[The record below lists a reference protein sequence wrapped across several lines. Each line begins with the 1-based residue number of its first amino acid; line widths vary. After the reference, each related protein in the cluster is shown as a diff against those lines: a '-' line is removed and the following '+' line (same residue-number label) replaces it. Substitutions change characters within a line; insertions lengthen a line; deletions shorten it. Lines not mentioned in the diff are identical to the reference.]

1 MSQNIK
7 NALPT
12 SLQAN
17 PLLGSW
23 IQFGANNTL
32 RVLSGK
38 VEIGQGINASLKKIA
53 TLQLGLNPAQLDF
66 IAGDTQIC
74 PDEWYTAGSQSI
86 EVGGHSL
93 AFACKHFRSFFEAA
107 AAKALSCK
115 ESDLILSNGIFSFK
129 GQSISYFDL
138 QKSVE
143 YKTFQL
149 DQAWTGESFS
159 LKGEKSSVDGFA
171 RDDLHEK
178 IGGKGFIQ
186 DLVLPDMVHARI
198 LRGPHAHAVADDWH
212 LDKLKMLVGVDQVF
226 VSGQFVALIS
236 LNESAL
242 VTAYE
247 KAQTLIT
254 WRIKSVLPQEKGM
267 EEFLTG
273 LPSVRSEPIV
283 EGTPKQGS
291 VKHVAR
297 YSRPYIAHASISPS
311 CALAMPTEDDSLSV
325 WSHTQ
330 GPHKLRDQLALAL
343 NMPAPKVRV
352 IHVSGPG
359 CYGHNGADD
368 VAFDAAF
375 LAQELQRPVR
385 VQWMRSD
392 EMSAGPVGAASLVE
406 LDASLDD
413 SGSIVSWDA
422 TVWSH
427 THIARPG
434 WGEGINLLGAWSTAK
449 PVPEPKPVDMFLPA
463 GGGLRNIKP
472 YYDLPSLKVKHHFI
486 SESPVRVSALRSL
499 GAYANTFAI
508 ESFMDE
514 LAELSNQ
521 DPIAFRLKH
530 QSDQRARYVLEKA
543 AQMSNWKAYRQ
554 ELSEAQDGRGLGIGF
569 GRYKNKSAFCAVVIE
584 VEVAESVKVNKVWM
598 AVDAGEIVHF
608 DALLNQVEGGIIQ
621 ALSWSLK
628 EEVHWNE
635 VGSTTISWDDY
646 PILNFDEVPA
656 VEIELIDRPGEPGLG
671 SGELAAGPIAAA
683 LANAVTHA
691 LQMRPRHLPFTPD
704 RLSKMIM
711 DSN

>member
-1 MSQNIK
+1 MSTMTKQ
-7 NALPT
+7 ALPT

-23 IQFGANNTL
+23 IQFGENKTL
-32 RVLSGK
+32 RVMSGK
-38 VEIGQGINASLKKIA
+38 VEIGQGIHASLKKIA
-53 TLQLGLNPAQLDF
+53 TLQLGLRPEQLDL

-93 AFACKHFRSFFEAA
+93 AFACQHFRRFFETAA
-107 AAKALSCK
+107 AQALSCK
-115 ESDLILSNGIFSFK
+115 PSDLTLSAGHFSFSGK
-129 GQSISYFDL
+129 SISYFDL
-138 QKSVE
+138 QASVE
-143 YKTFQL
+143 FKQFKL
-149 DQAWTGESFS
+149 DEAWTGDAFS

-171 RDDLHEK
+171 REDLEEK
-178 IGGKGFIQ
+178 IGGTGFIQ
-186 DLVLPDMVHARI
+186 DLVLPNMLHARI
-198 LRGPHAHAVADDWH
+198 LRGPHARSITDDWQ
-212 LDKLKMLVGVDQVF
+212 LDKLKGLPGVEQVF
-226 VSGQFVALIS
+226 VNGQFVAL
-236 LNESAL
+236 LGVNEAAI

-247 KAQTLIT
+247 KAQTWIT
-254 WRIKSVLPQEKGM
+254 WRIKKPLPPEKEI
-267 EEFLTG
+267 EEFLTS
-273 LPSVRSEPIV
+273 LPALTSEPII
-283 EGTPKQGS
+283 EGVAQEGS
-291 VKHVAR
+291 ISHKAR
-297 YSRPYIAHASISPS
+297 YSRPYIAHASMSPS
-311 CALAMPTEDDSLSV
+311 CALAMPTDGGALSV

-343 NMPAPKVRV
+343 KMSSEKVRV
-352 IHVSGPG
+352 IHLSGPG

-375 LAQELQRPVR
+375 LAQQLQRPVR

-392 EMSAGPVGAASLVE
+392 EMAVGPVGAASLVE
-406 LDASLDD
+406 LDAALDKG
-413 SGSIVSWDA
+413 GSIVRWNA

-434 WGEGINLLGAWSTAK
+434 WGQGINLLGAWSIA
-449 PVPEPKPVDMFLPA
+449 EPAAEPDPVDMFLPA

-472 YYDLPSLKVKHHFI
+472 YYDLPSLHVKHHFI
-486 SESPVRVSALRSL
+486 PESPVRVSALRSL

-514 LAELSNQ
+514 LAQLSEQ
-521 DPIAFRLKH
+521 DPVQFRLKH
-530 QSDQRARYVLEKA
+530 QSDQRARDVIEKA
-543 AQMSNWKAYRQ
+543 AKMANWKIYRQ
-554 ELSEAQDGRGLGIGF
+554 ELSQAQDGRGLGIAF
-569 GRYKNKSAFCAVVIE
+569 GRYKNKSALCAVVIE
-584 VEVAESVKVNKVWM
+584 VEVAEAVRVNKVWM

-628 EEVHWNE
+628 EAVHWNE
-635 VGSTTISWDDY
+635 SGSTSVSWDDY
-646 PILNFDEVPA
+646 PILNFDEIPS

-691 LQMRPRHLPFTPD
+691 LQIRPRHLPFSFE

-711 DSN
+711 DAD

>member
-1 MSQNIK
+1 MSLMTK
-7 NALPT
+7 HALPT

-23 IQFGANNTL
+23 IQFGENNTL
-32 RVLSGK
+32 RVMSGK
-38 VEIGQGINASLKKIA
+38 VEIGQGIQASLKKIA
-53 TLQLGLNPAQLDF
+53 TLQLGLDPGQLDF

-93 AFACKHFRSFFEAA
+93 AFACQHFRHFFETAA
-107 AAKALSCK
+107 AQALSCK
-115 ESDLILSNGIFSFK
+115 VSDLVLAGGSFSFHDK
-129 GQSISYFDL
+129 SISYFDL
-138 QKSVE
+138 EKSVD
-143 YKTFQL
+143 YKQFKL
-149 DQAWTGESFS
+149 DDAWTGDSFS
-159 LKGEKSSVDGFA
+159 LKGETSSVEGFA
-171 RDDLHEK
+171 REDLQEK
-178 IGGKGFIQ
+178 IGGTGFIQ
-186 DLVLPDMVHARI
+186 DLVLPNMLHARI
-198 LRGPHAHAVADDWH
+198 LRGPHAHAITDDWQ
-212 LDKLKMLVGVDQVF
+212 LEKLKALSGVEQVF
-226 VSGQFVALIS
+226 VSGQFVAL
-236 LNESAL
+236 LGVNESAI
-242 VTAYE
+242 VNAYE
-247 KAQTLIT
+247 KAQTWIT
-254 WRIKSVLPQEKGM
+254 WRIKNPLPPEQEI
-267 EEFLTG
+267 ENLLLS
-273 LPSVRSEPIV
+273 LPAVTSEPII
-283 EGTPKQGS
+283 EGVAKEGS
-291 VKHVAR
+291 ISHKAR

-311 CALAMPTEDDSLSV
+311 CALAMPTDDQSITV

-343 NMPAPKVRV
+343 KMSSENVRV

-375 LAQELQRPVR
+375 LAHQLRRPVR

-392 EMSAGPVGAASLVE
+392 EMAAGPVGAASLVE

-413 SGSIVSWDA
+413 SGAIVRWDA
-422 TVWSH
+422 AVWSH

-434 WGEGINLLGAWSTAK
+434 WGQGINLLGAWSTAQ
-449 PVPEPKPVDMFLPA
+449 PVPQPEPVDMFLPA

-472 YYDLPSLKVKHHFI
+472 YYDLPSLHVKHHFI
-486 SESPVRVSALRSL
+486 PQSPVRVSALRSL

-514 LAELSNQ
+514 LAQLSGQ
-521 DPIAFRLKH
+521 DPIEFRLKH
-530 QSDQRARYVLEKA
+530 QNDQRAREVIEKA
-543 AQMSNWKAYRQ
+543 AKMANWNAYRQ
-554 ELSEAQDGRGLGIGF
+554 ELAAAQDGRGLGIGF
-569 GRYKNKSAFCAVVIE
+569 GRYKNKSAYCAVVIE
-584 VEVAESVKVNKVWM
+584 VEVAEAVRVNKVWM

-628 EEVHWNE
+628 EAVHWNE
-635 VGSTTISWDDY
+635 SGSTSVSWDDY
-646 PILNFDEVPA
+646 PILNFDEIPA

-671 SGELAAGPIAAA
+671 SGELAAGPIGAA

-691 LQMRPRHLPFTPD
+691 LQIRPRHLPFTSD

-711 DSN
+711 DAD

>member
-1 MSQNIK
+1 MSSNTKQ
-7 NALPT
+7 ALPT

-23 IQFGANNTL
+23 IQFGKNQTL

-38 VEIGQGINASLKKIA
+38 VEIGQGINISLKKIA
-53 TLQLGLNPAQLDF
+53 TLQLGVNPAQLDF
-66 IAGDTQIC
+66 IAGDTDIC

-93 AFACKHFRSFFEAA
+93 AFACQHFRHLFTTA
-107 AAKALSCK
+107 AAKKLSCK
-115 ESDLILSNGIFSFK
+115 EAELTLANGIFSFN
-129 GQSISYFDL
+129 GQTVSYFDL
-138 QKSVE
+138 QNAVDYKS
-143 YKTFQL
+143 FAL
-149 DQAWTGESFS
+149 DQVWTGDAFS
-159 LKGEKSSVDGFA
+159 LKGVKSSVDGFA
-171 RDDLHEK
+171 RDDLNEK
-178 IGGKGFIQ
+178 IGGTGFIQ
-186 DLVLPDMVHARI
+186 DLVLPNMVHARV
-198 LRGPHAHAVADDWH
+198 LRGPHAHAVAVDWQF
-212 LDKLKMLVGVDQVF
+212 DKLKALQGVEQVF
-226 VSGQFVALIS
+226 VSGQFVALIGT
-236 LNESAL
+236 NEAAI
-242 VTAYE
+242 VAAYE
-247 KAQTLIT
+247 KAQSLIT
-254 WRIKSVLPQEKGM
+254 WRAKKPLPQERAM
-267 EEFLTG
+267 EEFLPS
-273 LPSVRSEPIV
+273 LPAVVSEPII
-283 EGTPKQGS
+283 EGAAKVGTTS
-291 VKHVAR
+291 HSAR
-297 YSRPYIAHASISPS
+297 YSRPYIAHASMSPS
-311 CALAMPTEDDSLSV
+311 CALAMPTEEESISV

-343 NMPAPKVRV
+343 KMPAPKVRV
-352 IHVSGPG
+352 IHVAGPG

-375 LAQELQRPVR
+375 LAQQLKRPVR

-406 LDASLDD
+406 LAASLNDD
-413 SGSIVSWDA
+413 GLIISWDA

-434 WGEGINLLGAWSTAK
+434 WGEGINLLGVWSTAQ
-449 PVPEPKPVDMFLPA
+449 PVAEPKPLDMFLPA

-486 SESPVRVSALRSL
+486 PESPVRVSALRSL

-508 ESFMDE
+508 ESFLDE

-521 DPIAFRLKH
+521 DPLAFRLKH
-530 QSDQRARYVLEKA
+530 QSDQRARDVLEKS
-543 AQMSNWKAYRQ
+543 AQMSNWKSYRE
-554 ELSEAQDGRGLGIGF
+554 ELSSAQDGRGLGIGF

-584 VEVAESVKVNKVWM
+584 VEVTEVVKVNKVWM
-598 AVDAGEIVHF
+598 AVDAGEIVHY

-635 VGSTTISWDDY
+635 LGSTTVSWDDY

-656 VEIELIDRPGEPGLG
+656 VEIALIDRPGEPGLG
-671 SGELAAGPIAAA
+671 SGELAAGPIAGA
-683 LANAVTHA
+683 LANAITHA
-691 LQMRPRHLPFTPD
+691 LQIRPRHLPFTPD

>member
-1 MSQNIK
+1 MSTTIK
-7 NALPT
+7 QALPT

-17 PLLGSW
+17 PLLGNW
-23 IQFGANNTL
+23 IQFGENQKL

-53 TLQLGLNPAQLDF
+53 ILQLGLHPEQLEF

-86 EVGGHSL
+86 EVGGHAL
-93 AFACKHFRSFFEAA
+93 AFACQHFRGFFEAA
-107 AAKALSCK
+107 AAKSLGCQVA
-115 ESDLILSNGIFSFK
+115 DLTLAGGVFTHAGK
-129 GQSISYFDL
+129 SISYFDL
-138 QKSVE
+138 QNAVDCAQFSLE
-143 YKTFQL
+143 
-149 DQAWTGESFS
+149 QAWTGEAFS

-171 RDDLHEK
+171 REDLNEK

-186 DLVLPDMVHARI
+186 DVVLPNMVHARI
-198 LRGPHAHAVADDWH
+198 LRGPHAHAVTDDWQ
-212 LDKLKMLVGVDQVF
+212 LDKLKALPGVDQVF
-226 VSGQFVALIS
+226 VSGQFVALIGQ
-236 LNESAL
+236 NESAL
-242 VTAYE
+242 VNAYE
-247 KAQTLIT
+247 KAQTFIV
-254 WRIKSVLPQEKGM
+254 WRTKNPLPQEKGM
-267 EEFLTG
+267 EEFLTS
-273 LPSVRSEPIV
+273 LPSIESEPIV
-283 EGTPKQGS
+283 EGSPKEGS
-291 VKHVAR
+291 LKHCAR
-297 YSRPYIAHASISPS
+297 YSRPYVAHASISPS
-311 CALAMPTEDDSLSV
+311 CALAMPNKDGSLSV

-343 NMPAPKVRV
+343 KMPAPQVRV

-368 VAFDAAF
+368 VAFDAAY
-375 LAQELQRPVR
+375 LAQQLQCAVR

-406 LDASLDD
+406 LGASLDD
-413 SGSIVSWDA
+413 DGAIVSWDA

-434 WGEGINLLGAWSTAK
+434 WGEGINLLGAWSTKDA
-449 PVPEPKPVDMFLPA
+449 VPEPQPVDMFLPA

-486 SESPVRVSALRSL
+486 PQSPVRVSALRSL

-508 ESFMDE
+508 ESFLDE

-521 DPIAFRLKH
+521 DPLAFRLKH
-530 QSDQRARYVLEKA
+530 QSDQRARDVLEKV
-543 AQMSNWKAYRQ
+543 AQMCHWQDYRQ
-554 ELSEAQDGRGLGIGF
+554 ELSDAQDGRGLGIAF

-584 VEVAESVKVNKVWM
+584 VEVAEAVKVNKVWM

-635 VGSTTISWDDY
+635 SGSTTISWDDY

-671 SGELAAGPIAAA
+671 SGELAAGPIAGA
-683 LANAVTHA
+683 LGNAVAHA

-704 RLSKMIM
+704 RLSKMIL

>member
-1 MSQNIK
+1 
-7 NALPT
+7 
-12 SLQAN
+12 
-17 PLLGSW
+17 
-23 IQFGANNTL
+23 
-32 RVLSGK
+32 
-38 VEIGQGINASLKKIA
+38 
-53 TLQLGLNPAQLDF
+53 LD
-66 IAGDTQIC
+66 
-74 PDEWYTAGSQSI
+74 
-86 EVGGHSL
+86 
-93 AFACKHFRSFFEAA
+93 K
-107 AAKALSCK
+107 
-115 ESDLILSNGIFSFK
+115 
-129 GQSISYFDL
+129 
-138 QKSVE
+138 
-143 YKTFQL
+143 
-149 DQAWTGESFS
+149 AWTGDTFS

-178 IGGKGFIQ
+178 IGGTGFIQ
-186 DLVLPDMVHARI
+186 DLVLPNMVHARI
-198 LRGPHAHAVADDWH
+198 LRGPHAHAVAVDWQF
-212 LDKLKMLVGVDQVF
+212 DKLKALPGVEQVF
-226 VSGQFVALIS
+226 VSGQFVALIGA
-236 LNESAL
+236 NEAAI

-247 KAQTLIT
+247 KAQSWIT
-254 WRIKSVLPQEKGM
+254 WKTKKPLPQERAM
-267 EEFLTG
+267 EDF
-273 LPSVRSEPIV
+273 LPSLPAVVSEPIV
-283 EGTPKQGS
+283 EGSPKTGAIS
-291 VKHVAR
+291 HTAR
-297 YSRPYIAHASISPS
+297 YSRPYIAHASMSPS
-311 CALAMPTEDDSLSV
+311 CALAMPTEDGSISV

-343 NMPAPKVRV
+343 KLPSLQVRV
-352 IHVSGPG
+352 IHVAGPG

-375 LAQELQRPVR
+375 LAQQLNRPVR

-406 LDASLDD
+406 LAASLSDD
-413 SGSIVSWDA
+413 GSIVSWDA

-434 WGEGINLLGAWSTAK
+434 WGEGINLLGAWSIDQPAAE
-449 PVPEPKPVDMFLPA
+449 PEPVDMFLPA

-486 SESPVRVSALRSL
+486 PESPVRVSALRSL

-508 ESFMDE
+508 ESFLDE

-530 QSDQRARYVLEKA
+530 QSDQRARDVLEKS
-543 AQMSNWKAYRQ
+543 AQMSNWEAYRE
-554 ELSEAQDGRGLGIGF
+554 ELSLAQDGRGLGIGF

-584 VEVAESVKVNKVWM
+584 VEVTEVVKVNQVWM
-598 AVDAGEIVHF
+598 AVDAGEIVHY

-635 VGSTTISWDDY
+635 LGSTTVSWDDY

-656 VEIELIDRPGEPGLG
+656 VEIALIDRPGEPGLG
-671 SGELAAGPIAAA
+671 SGELAAGPIAGA
-683 LANAVTHA
+683 LANAITHA
-691 LQMRPRHLPFTPD
+691 LQIRPRHLPFTAD